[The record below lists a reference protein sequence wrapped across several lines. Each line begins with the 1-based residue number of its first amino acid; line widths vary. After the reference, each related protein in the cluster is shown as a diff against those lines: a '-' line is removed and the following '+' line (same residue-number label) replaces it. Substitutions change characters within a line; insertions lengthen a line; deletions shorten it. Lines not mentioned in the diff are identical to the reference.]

1 MKSAI
6 LTLTNSRK
14 LYFNPELYGLIESN
28 PAQTGDDLTTLV
40 MKNGKKY
47 IVMESQVEANRIIE
61 AATDTH
67 TASYNNVVYPTGR
80 MECGCTDASHGLVVK
95 HRV

>member
-14 LYFNPELYGLIESN
+14 LYFNPELYGLIEST
-28 PAQTGDDLTTLV
+28 PTQGDDVTTLV

-47 IVMESQVEANRIIE
+47 VVIESQVEANRIIE
-61 AATDTH
+61 NATDTH
-67 TASYNNVVYPTGR
+67 IVNCNNVIYPVGG
-80 MECGCTDASHGLVVK
+80 MECGCTDSSQGLVVK